1 VTTRIALLR
10 GINVGG
16 RHKVPMKELTAL
28 FVRLGA
34 TRVQTYIQSGN
45 VVFSGLEAETALS
58 LSTQLTEE
66 FGFEIPVVLRDAATL
81 RLRVAASPFAA
92 LPAAEPLPD
101 GKLPESHHLA
111 FCDGA
116 PQSPGEPDAY
126 LPDRFA
132 IAEGG
137 PPDVFLYTPKGLGK
151 TRLDGTFMRRLKVPA
166 TVRNMRTVQAL
177 IALAAS
183 FEG

>member
-1 VTTRIALLR
+1 M
-10 GINVGG
+10 
-16 RHKVPMKELTAL
+16 PMKELTAL

-34 TRVQTYIQSGN
+34 SRVQTYIQSGN
-45 VVFSGLEAETALS
+45 VVFSGLEAETATS
-58 LSTQLTEE
+58 FATHLTEA
-66 FGFEIPVVLRDAATL
+66 FGFEVPVVLRDAATL
-81 RLRVAASPFAA
+81 RLRVGASPFAA

-101 GKLPESHHLA
+101 GKLPEAHHLA
-111 FCDGA
+111 FCDAA

-137 PPDVFLYTPKGLGK
+137 PPEVFLYTPRGLGK

-183 FEG
+183 FES